1 MKVVAMPI
9 DVVAWF
15 DKEGIPHPVRFRITT
30 KDCQEQVVKIHKIMT
45 RDLEKLAGNRMH
57 IFNCTS
63 VINGIERGLQIKYEI
78 DTCKWMLFK
87 I

>member
-15 DKEGIPHPVRFRITT
+15 DKEGIPHPVRFRVTT
-30 KDCQEQVVKIHKIMT
+30 KDHEEQVVKIQKIMT
-45 RDLEKLAGNRMH
+45 TDMEKLAGNVMY
-57 IFNCTS
+57 IFNCMS